1 VTLISFFDGS
11 GFFSLVETKT
21 LSGRIVVLGW
31 EISCMLLISSYT
43 ANLAQVLVSSNAPVT
58 SLSATS
64 FVQLQATA
72 RPTCLRDGT
81 AISSLISPML
91 RPRQVVSKP
100 GGMYTAQSNA
110 ASDLRSGAC
119 DGFIQP
125 LWMAQDMLISGA
137 NAPCDLRL
145 LFPAISSAAGGWV
158 TASSWRRQQASRNGT
173 AATGGACTGV
183 LADAFGFYLQQIAS
197 SSMNELRAAQQE
209 RLRNSTCSVTGE
221 PVDRAGADPSQLTQ
235 LDVSHFAGMF
245 IVLLVAGLCA
255 VLSSGLI
262 HSEADRAKKHASA
275 LTYFLVDQGGNGP
288 PDSTMTLT
296 RRASAIVERSIGKLK
311 STVGLTPMGKS
322 WREQRRAAREEK
334 IAMQRLVSD
343 LVTSRPPSTEEWQ
356 AGIDQRLAKMEARLG
371 GLCDTIERKFE
382 APVPDEGADGRA
394 FAL

>member
-1 VTLISFFDGS
+1 MSIVL
-11 GFFSLVETKT
+11 LVAGLEPAMTFHDLPLT
-21 LSGRIVVLGW
+21 SRA
-31 EISCMLLISSYT
+31 LLC
-43 ANLAQVLVSSNAPVT
+43 P
-58 SLSATS
+58 
-64 FVQLQATA
+64 
-72 RPTCLRDGT
+72 
-81 AISSLISPML
+81 
-91 RPRQVVSKP
+91 
-100 GGMYTAQSNA
+100 
-110 ASDLRSGAC
+110 
-119 DGFIQP
+119 
-125 LWMAQDMLISGA
+125 
-137 NAPCDLRL
+137 
-145 LFPAISSAAGGWV
+145 
-158 TASSWRRQQASRNGT
+158 
-173 AATGGACTGV
+173 
-183 LADAFGFYLQQIAS
+183 
-197 SSMNELRAAQQE
+197 
-209 RLRNSTCSVTGE
+209 ST
-221 PVDRAGADPSQLTQ
+221 PSHQ
-235 LDVSHFAGMF
+235 
-245 IVLLVAGLCA
+245 VLLVAGLCA